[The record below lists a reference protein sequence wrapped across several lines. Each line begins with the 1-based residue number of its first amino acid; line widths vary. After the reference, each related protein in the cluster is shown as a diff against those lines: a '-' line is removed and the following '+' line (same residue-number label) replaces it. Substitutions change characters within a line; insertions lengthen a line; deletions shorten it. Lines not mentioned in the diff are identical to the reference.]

1 MPKPEAPAVERF
13 IHRENVALFRR
24 RLAESHDDAERKVLL
39 QLLAEEEAKA
49 PPREE
54 KP

>member
-1 MPKPEAPAVERF
+1 MPKPEELAVESF

-24 RLAESHDDAERKVLL
+24 RLAELHDDAERRVLL
-39 QLLAEEEAKA
+39 QLLAEEEAKDL
-49 PPREE
+49 PREE